1 MIGLIKIIFEKKF
14 VFFTVRCVSEG
25 KNEIYFIVSVF
36 CLISSESCIDGIG
49 QLKTYIVYGILLC
62 CLKDHVCCGK
72 RQDTGHAADERT
84 TEMFMSKERSRV
96 RALLFRSKYLYIVML
111 AMVIFIGCVKPVLL
125 IPALVMLGAA
135 IIMTVIDVRSEE
147 RTLVSDYFRE
157 LEGKMDDSVLT
168 AVQYNPLPLCMIGS
182 DGIIIW
188 ANRKFRQM
196 FPESE
201 DPEGRDIYDITGVRL
216 YSMSNQELRGRIINL
231 PAISRSFYV
240 QTSESEEQQDASLTE
255 EDDTLPSVTD
265 DYNTRMFHWLDV
277 TEMVQLRKT
286 YADEKTCV
294 IHIKVDNLDDILE
307 QAPDEIK
314 ASLAGEIE
322 KIIRTWAVKSRAAV
336 VRTSK
341 SKYTVIC
348 DSRALE
354 NTEVKKFSIL
364 DEVRALKTGG
374 DIPASLS
381 IGAGALGKSLTQTD
395 EFAQAALD
403 LALGRG
409 GDQAVVR
416 RDTNLEYYGGQLQTA
431 GKRNKGKSR
440 IVAVALLDFID
451 QSDRIFI
458 MGHKNPDMDAFGS
471 AIGVAHLAK
480 LRDKEK
486 EVYIV
491 IDSWDAVDIP
501 YKLAAETGEYR
512 FLNSE
517 QAVYAAMPDDLMV
530 VVDTHRPG
538 RAECGQLADTINRT
552 VIIDHHRRTPDIFSN
567 AVLMHIEPYASSA
580 SELVAEMLQYSTT
593 EKKGISDFEANVLL
607 SGIVLDTKN
616 FSIKAGVRTFEA
628 ASWLR
633 RQGADPIMVRQFF
646 QTDMDVYQKKAEI
659 IARAEKLPYDIAI
672 SYIAEPRRNLSVLI
686 AQAADDLLDIRG
698 MKASFVLGVEEDGG
712 IRISARS
719 LGSVNVQVIM
729 EKIGGGGNLTTAGAQ
744 LKVSLRDAKIQLVE
758 AIDEYMA
765 SYGEKKKPPKS
776 AQKQFRDTIKIPK
789 LPVKED
795 KKEIPVLSDDETE
808 ENRTVGKTAV
818 KKTIPEEEKNDGSPG
833 DVQPEKEKEHLRG
846 IPNIE

>member
-416 RDTNLEYYGGQLQTA
+416 RDTTLE
-431 GKRNKGKSR
+431 
-440 IVAVALLDFID
+440 
-451 QSDRIFI
+451 
-458 MGHKNPDMDAFGS
+458 
-471 AIGVAHLAK
+471 
-480 LRDKEK
+480 
-486 EVYIV
+486 
-491 IDSWDAVDIP
+491 
-501 YKLAAETGEYR
+501 
-512 FLNSE
+512 
-517 QAVYAAMPDDLMV
+517 
-530 VVDTHRPG
+530 
-538 RAECGQLADTINRT
+538 
-552 VIIDHHRRTPDIFSN
+552 
-567 AVLMHIEPYASSA
+567 
-580 SELVAEMLQYSTT
+580 
-593 EKKGISDFEANVLL
+593 
-607 SGIVLDTKN
+607 
-616 FSIKAGVRTFEA
+616 
-628 ASWLR
+628 
-633 RQGADPIMVRQFF
+633 
-646 QTDMDVYQKKAEI
+646 
-659 IARAEKLPYDIAI
+659 
-672 SYIAEPRRNLSVLI
+672 
-686 AQAADDLLDIRG
+686 
-698 MKASFVLGVEEDGG
+698 
-712 IRISARS
+712 
-719 LGSVNVQVIM
+719 
-729 EKIGGGGNLTTAGAQ
+729 
-744 LKVSLRDAKIQLVE
+744 
-758 AIDEYMA
+758 
-765 SYGEKKKPPKS
+765 
-776 AQKQFRDTIKIPK
+776 
-789 LPVKED
+789 
-795 KKEIPVLSDDETE
+795 
-808 ENRTVGKTAV
+808 
-818 KKTIPEEEKNDGSPG
+818 
-833 DVQPEKEKEHLRG
+833 
-846 IPNIE
+846 

>member
-1 MIGLIKIIFEKKF
+1 MS
-14 VFFTVRCVSEG
+14 R
-25 KNEIYFIVSVF
+25 
-36 CLISSESCIDGIG
+36 
-49 QLKTYIVYGILLC
+49 
-62 CLKDHVCCGK
+62 
-72 RQDTGHAADERT
+72 ER
-84 TEMFMSKERSRV
+84 MRV
-96 RALLFRSKYLYIVML
+96 RALLFRSRYLYIVML
-111 AMVIFIGCVKPVLL
+111 AMVIFIGCVMPILL
-125 IPALVMLGAA
+125 IPALIMLGAA
-135 IIMTVIDVRSEE
+135 IIMTIIDVKSEE

-157 LEGKMDDSVLT
+157 LEGKMDESVLT

-188 ANRKFRQM
+188 ANRNFRKL
-196 FPESE
+196 FPAEE
-201 DPEGRDIYDITGVRL
+201 DPEGKDIYDITGIRL
-216 YSMSNQELRGRIINL
+216 YSMSNEELRGRVINIS
-231 PAISRSFYV
+231 AIGRSFYV
-240 QTSESEEQQDASLTE
+240 QTSESLEQPDPYTE
-255 EDDTLPSVTD
+255 EDTDAEAVVD
-265 DYNTRMFHWLDV
+265 DYNTRMFHWLDI
-277 TEMVQLRKT
+277 TDMVQLRKT
-286 YADEKTCV
+286 YTDEKTCIV
-294 IHIKVDNLDDILE
+294 HIKVDNLDDILE
-307 QAPDEIK
+307 QAPNEIK

-322 KIIRTWAVKSRAAV
+322 KVIRTWAVKNRAAV
-336 VRTSK
+336 VRISK
-341 SKYTVIC
+341 SRYTVIC

-458 MGHKNPDMDAFGS
+458 MGHKNPDMDALGS
-471 AIGVAHLAK
+471 AIGVAHIAK
-480 LRDKEK
+480 LRNKEK
-486 EVYIV
+486 QVNIV

-501 YKLAAETGEYR
+501 YKLATETGGYR
-512 FLNSE
+512 FINSE
-517 QAVYAAMPDDLMV
+517 QAVREAMPDDLMI

-538 RAECGQLADTINRT
+538 RAECGQLADTVSRV
-552 VIIDHHRRTPDIFSN
+552 VIIDHHRRTPDIFKN

-580 SELVAEMLQYSTT
+580 SELVTEMLQYSTT

-616 FSIKAGVRTFEA
+616 FSVKAGVRTFEA

-633 RQGADPIMVRQFF
+633 RQGADPIVVRQFF
-646 QTDMDVYQKKAEI
+646 QTDMDLYQKKAEI

-672 SYIAEPRRNLSVLI
+672 SWLSEPRKNLSVLI

-698 MKASFVLGVEEDGG
+698 MKASFVLGVEEDGS

-719 LGSVNVQVIM
+719 LGSVNVQMIM

-744 LKVSLRDAKIQLVE
+744 LKVSLRDAKIRLVE

-765 SYGEKKKPPKS
+765 AYGERKKPPKS
-776 AQKQFRDTIKIPK
+776 AQKQFRDTIRIPK
-789 LPVKED
+789 LPEKA
-795 KKEIPVLSDDETE
+795 
-808 ENRTVGKTAV
+808 GK
-818 KKTIPEEEKNDGSPG
+818 EEKKPAPENGTPESSAAQNDRNPSVKAAVSRKERNGESQG
-833 DVQPEKEKEHLRG
+833 EGRSGKEKERLWG